1 MVAKFAVLGVYVL
14 AVLIIAYFA
23 RRKSSSA
30 EDYYLAGRNLS
41 PLILLATIAATNF
54 SAFTLMELPSFTE
67 ALVVKG

>member
-1 MVAKFAVLGVYVL
+1 MVAKFAVLGLYVL
-14 AVLIIAYFA
+14 AVFIIAYFA

-54 SAFTLMELPSFTE
+54 MIDGTPIAEVSPSNAFN
-67 ALVVKG
+67 A